1 MIRKILGKIRK
12 DELIRG
18 SFTLFI
24 LINLFNLF
32 GYIQHLIMARMLGPV
47 DYGIFAVL
55 MSFVLIYAIP
65 SEAIQTVISRNTS
78 KLNVGKDFGKMKD
91 MMYKSLKNGAFV
103 SLAVFI
109 VFTILSFT
117 LFSEILKINALL
129 LTIGNLLIFAMFL
142 VPVTRGIIQG
152 RKKFSALGWTMF
164 LEAILKVGLSAIF
177 VYIGWRVY
185 GAIIGVIVAVIAVL
199 ALSFAFIREIVSA
212 RREKVE
218 SGGLYFGNLNIWLA
232 VAAVFIF
239 FSSDIIIAK
248 AVFEPELAGK
258 YAVLSMIGKMIFYGT
273 SGISKVMFPISSQRF
288 EEKKKA
294 SDVFKK
300 SLIITLMLCIAAVI
314 ITGLFPTLVIKT
326 LFGTTYTDVY
336 YALLYVI
343 IAFSLLSISNLFIL
357 YGISKNRFTK
367 RSSLPFILLFAAEI
381 ILLGFF
387 SENSITKFAIYFI
400 IINIMIL
407 LWSAY
412 IATAKRKAEQQR

>member
-273 SGISKVMFPISSQRF
+273 SGISKAMFPISSQRF
-288 EEKKKA
+288 EEKKES

-314 ITGLFPTLVIKT
+314 ITGLFPTLVIKI